1 VTYQTASGNR
11 PEVRPVPSWPLPH
24 EDPYPD
30 YRLLREAAP
39 VAWLEDLDIHLVVGF
54 DVASEILCGD
64 GWSSD
69 PANSPALMKRLG
81 APPGTEPVAGSL
93 LMSDPPRHTSL
104 RKAVSGYFN
113 PRNVERIRDRIS
125 ELVDLAVT
133 AFEPGATWNVMADL
147 AYPVP
152 LAVMCELLGAPA
164 EIAPLLCE
172 DTPKLVATLDPL
184 ADDDAIAAGVGAGF
198 GLMLELVPLV
208 AARRTEPGDD
218 LLSALVN
225 GADGLPAEDAIPLA
239 LLLLA
244 AGHETT
250 ANLVGNAVVALHDHP
265 DVARAVRADRRLLP
279 KLVDELL
286 RYDGPVQLA
295 SRIALQD
302 CTAGGAEV
310 AAGDQVLIGIG
321 AANRD
326 PAAFECP
333 DEIRLDRKGGH
344 LAFGHGRH
352 FCAGAALARIETQEI
367 LDRLLDLPIAIE
379 TADIQLERGTSATF
393 RRVERLSLTAHR
405 MPA

>member
-1 VTYQTASGNR
+1 
-11 PEVRPVPSWPLPH
+11 LHH
-24 EDPYPD
+24 EDPYPE
-30 YRLLREAAP
+30 YRLLREAGP
-39 VAWLEDLDIHLVVGF
+39 LAWLDDLDLHLVVGF
-54 DVASEILCGD
+54 DLASEILCGD

-69 PANSPALMKRLG
+69 PVNSPALMKRLG
-81 APPGTEPVAGSL
+81 VPPGTESLAGSL
-93 LMSDPPRHTSL
+93 LMSDPPRHTGL
-104 RKAVSGYFN
+104 RNAVSGYFT
-113 PRNVERIRDRIS
+113 PRNVERIRHRIAQ
-125 ELVDLAVT
+125 LVDVALA
-133 AFEPGATWNVMADL
+133 AFEPGSTWDVMGDL

-164 EIAPLLCE
+164 EIAPILCE
-172 DTPKLVATLDPL
+172 ETPKLVATLDPL

-218 LLSALVN
+218 LLSALVG
-225 GADGLPAEDAIPLA
+225 GADGLSSEDAIPLA

-250 ANLVGNAVVALHDHP
+250 ANLVGNAVVALHERP

-295 SRIALQD
+295 SRIALRD
-302 CTAGGAEV
+302 CTAGGV
-310 AAGDQVLIGIG
+310 RIAAGDQLFIGIG

-326 PAAFECP
+326 PAAFEHP

-344 LAFGHGRH
+344 LAFGQGRH

-367 LDRLLDLPIAIE
+367 LDRLLDLPLPIE
-379 TADIQLERGTSATF
+379 TANLQIKRGTSATF
-393 RRVERLSLTAHR
+393 RRIERLTVTAQR
-405 MPA
+405 TSP